1 MVTSFDPGSTEQMST
16 NEPTMDYGYS
26 TVSETDNSTYSS
38 DLSSM
43 DDTTSLTSDTD
54 TSSLSTISAEI
65 ASIFIDTEPPTT
77 PVNELSNSTDNTTL
91 GPASEMTDSN
101 TIATDDGFTT
111 TIEEDSSS
119 NPPSYISTAITALTP
134 SSSDSSSTSFNTA
147 DTIFPDSSVTYTDI
161 STISI
166 IPTSYPIVSS

>member
-1 MVTSFDPGSTEQMST
+1 L
-16 NEPTMDYGYS
+16 
-26 TVSETDNSTYSS
+26 TYSS
-38 DLSSM
+38 DLSSI

-54 TSSLSTISAEI
+54 NSSLSTISAET
-65 ASIFIDTEPPTT
+65 ASILIDTEPPTT

-91 GPASEMTDSN
+91 GPASEMTESN
-101 TIATDDGFTT
+101 TIATDDGYTT
-111 TIEEDSSS
+111 TIEED
-119 NPPSYISTAITALTP
+119 